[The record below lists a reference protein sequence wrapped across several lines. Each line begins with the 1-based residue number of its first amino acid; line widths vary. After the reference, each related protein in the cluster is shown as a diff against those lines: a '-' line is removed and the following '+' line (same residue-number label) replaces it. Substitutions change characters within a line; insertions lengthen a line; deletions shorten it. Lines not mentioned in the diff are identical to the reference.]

1 MCELVWR
8 SERHHCGQRPHACR
22 GPDGKRC
29 SAHTGKGKGHEG
41 TAGQADR
48 HRRGTAGIGAAT
60 AERLS
65 EEGASVVIGGR
76 NLDAGQ
82 ILAKRLNEAGGNA
95 IAVKFD
101 LADESS
107 IQALIDTAATEL
119 GGIDG
124 LFNVGADL
132 SPQHLARDTNLLD
145 MDVAVWRRTFEVNL
159 FGYAIA
165 SRAVIPHLLAQGG
178 GAIVNTSAAAAWIGE
193 PQRLAY
199 GSSKAA
205 INALTRHIASAWGKQ
220 GIRCNTI
227 GAGVTMTETAEEQIG
242 EEWRARILATVRGP
256 RLGKPED
263 VAAAA
268 AFLLS
273 DDAEWVN
280 GQAWSVDGGMTIRD

>member
-1 MCELVWR
+1 MKGLK
-8 SERHHCGQRPHACR
+8 
-22 GPDGKRC
+22 GKRIVI
-29 SAHTGKGKGHEG
+29 AE
-41 TAGQADR
+41 
-48 HRRGTAGIGAAT
+48 GTAGIGAAA
-60 AERLS
+60 AERLA

-76 NLDAGQ
+76 NLEAGQ
-82 ILAKRLNEAGGNA
+82 TLAKRLSEAGGSA

-101 LADESS
+101 LGDESS
-107 IQALIDTAATEL
+107 IQALIDTAATEF

-124 LFNVGADL
+124 LFNVGAEL
-132 SPQHLARDTNLLD
+132 SAQHLARDTNLLN

-178 GAIVNTSAAAAWIGE
+178 GAIVNTSSASAWIGE
-193 PQRLAY
+193 PERPAY
-199 GSSKAA
+199 GASKAA

-220 GIRCNTI
+220 GIRANTL
-227 GAGVTMTETAEEQIG
+227 GVGVTLTETAEEQIG

-256 RLGKPED
+256 RLGKPAD

-273 DDAEWVN
+273 DDSAWVN

>member
-1 MCELVWR
+1 M
-8 SERHHCGQRPHACR
+8 R
-22 GPDGKRC
+22 GLKGKRIVI
-29 SAHTGKGKGHEG
+29 
-41 TAGQADR
+41 AG
-48 HRRGTAGIGAAT
+48 GTAGIGAAT

-76 NLDAGQ
+76 NLEAGQ
-82 ILAKRLNEAGGNA
+82 VLAKRLNEAGGKV

-101 LADESS
+101 LGDESS
-107 IQALIDTAATEL
+107 VEALIDTAATEL

-124 LFNVGADL
+124 LFNVGAEL
-132 SPQHLARDTNLLD
+132 SAEHLARDTNLLE

-178 GAIVNTSAAAAWIGE
+178 GAIVNTSSDSAWIGE
-193 PQRLAY
+193 TTRPAY
-199 GSSKAA
+199 GASKAA
-205 INALTRHIASAWGKQ
+205 INSLARHISSAWGKQ
-220 GIRCNTI
+220 GIRANTL
-227 GAGVTMTETAEEQIG
+227 GVGVTMTETAQEQIG
-242 EEWRARILATVRGP
+242 AEWQASILATVRGP
-256 RLGKPED
+256 RLGKPAD

-273 DDAEWVN
+273 DDAEWVT